1 MRMRNLLIISMSFL
15 TIMLGYSQEDNTTVR
30 DTVLTQKLDEV
41 IVTATRT
48 VRQLS
53 SLPLPAQII
62 TKKELVEANRTRL
75 NTILNEQTGLITV
88 QNFIGGEGI
97 QMQGLDSEYTLI
109 LVDGVPLIGRSA
121 GTLDISRVAVGNIK
135 QIEIVKGASSSL
147 YGSDALGGVINIIT
161 DNPKKIGFNGDLN
174 YKYSTFNTHDTN
186 VNLGFKEDKIS
197 VNAFIN
203 RNSSDGYNLIN
214 AVDVNTIDPYSNYT
228 FNTKLK
234 YDLSTATKI
243 YASGRYFIQDQD
255 YIPTEDEAGE
265 IIVREWN
272 THLKVSHEYSGK
284 WNSFFEFYASRYKA
298 DDYLNSIIDN
308 SVFSESDYDE
318 FILRPEIRATFNPN
332 EKTTY
337 IGGIGLDHETLE
349 RTDFSTNPEFNSP
362 YAYFQY
368 DTNPN
373 EVLNII
379 LGARFDKHN
388 EYKSQF
394 SPKGAIRYEL
404 SDKIALK
411 GSIGYGFK
419 APDFRQLYFDLLG
432 IAGYTILGYN
442 TVTTRIPEMLAD
454 GQIASENDIVVPL
467 SVFEGQLRPE
477 SSVSYNVGLNYTPIS
492 SLKFEVNVFRNDI
505 KDLIDTQLIANKT
518 NGSGVYSYTNVN
530 EAFTQ
535 GVEFNGSWKPINQL
549 KISGGYQ
556 LLFAKDKEVI
566 EAFENGEAFA
576 SFPGIGS
583 VELSKDD
590 YFGLYNRSRHMANI
604 KIFYTHQK
612 LKFNTNLRG
621 TYRSKYG
628 LFDTNNNQY
637 LDTYDDFVEAYT
649 IWNWAVNKTIN
660 KNFEL
665 GFGID
670 NIFDFTDV
678 PTSEND
684 FVFIGNIPGRIIY
697 TNLNIQF

>member
-1 MRMRNLLIISMSFL
+1 MQMRNLLIISMSFL
-15 TIMLGYSQEDNTTVR
+15 TIMLGHSQEDNTTVR
-30 DTVLTQKLDEV
+30 DTVLIQKLDEV

-62 TKKELVEANRTRL
+62 SKKELIEANRTRL

-161 DNPKKIGFNGDLN
+161 DNPKKIGFKGDLN
-174 YKYSTFNTHDTN
+174 YKYSTFNTHDAN
-186 VNLGFKEDKIS
+186 VNLGFKEEKFA

-203 RNSSDGYNLIN
+203 RNSSDGYNLVN

-228 FNTKLK
+228 FNTKLN
-234 YDLSTATKI
+234 YDLSATTKI

-265 IIVREWN
+265 IKVREWN
-272 THLKVSHEYSGK
+272 SHLKLSHEYNSK

-298 DDYLNSIIDN
+298 DDFLNSTIDN
-308 SVFSESDYDE
+308 TLFSESDYDE

-332 EKTTY
+332 KKTTY
-337 IGGIGLDHETLE
+337 IGGIGLDHETLD
-349 RTDFSTNPEFNSP
+349 RTDFSTKPEFNSP
-362 YAYFQY
+362 YVYFQY

-373 EVLNII
+373 EAINII

-388 EYKSQF
+388 AYKSQF

-404 SDKIALK
+404 NDKIALK

-467 SVFEGQLRPE
+467 SAFEGQLKPE
-477 SSVSYNVGLNYTPIS
+477 SSVSYNLGLNYTPIS
-492 SLKFEVNVFRNDI
+492 SLKFEINVFRNDI

-530 EAFTQ
+530 KAFTQ
-535 GVEFNGSWKPINQL
+535 GIEFNGSWKPINQL
-549 KISGGYQ
+549 KLSGGYQ
-556 LLFAKDKEVI
+556 LLFAKDKDVI

-576 SFPGIGS
+576 SFPGVGS
-583 VELSKDD
+583 VELGKDD

-604 KIFYTHQK
+604 KLYYTNQK
-612 LKFNTNLRG
+612 LNFNTNLRG

-637 LDTYDDFVEAYT
+637 LDKYDDFVEAYT
-649 IWNWAVNKTIN
+649 IWNWAINKTIN
-660 KNFEL
+660 KNFEF
-665 GFGID
+665 GIGID